1 VRRRLG
7 FYVAGCSWLHTL
19 HPSTKLALYALAFV
33 LVYVVPWPV
42 RWVIAVL
49 VFVGLW
55 WCGVPPSKY
64 KLVLFVTGIATLT
77 VPLLNGL
84 WPNPNDPL
92 VLPLWGDFGFR
103 RDGLETGLAFSGL
116 YTAIGILTIALLA
129 TTRSWELAEAPTMLG
144 AHHAVGFAL
153 AYAFRYMPEAAMHY
167 LDLGDVWRTRGVS
180 FSQGWPWQRFWLQC
194 RLLAALLI
202 LEFSQV
208 RTKSNAVEARGFSLK
223 RRATYYI
230 LPPIPGTERALM
242 ISAALLT
249 GAVSVGQIITFVLS
263 RSG

>member
-1 VRRRLG
+1 MRRRLG

-33 LVYVVPWPV
+33 LAYVVPWPV
-42 RWVIAVL
+42 RWVMAVL

-92 VLPLWGDFGFR
+92 VFPLWDDFGFR

-116 YTAIGILTIALLA
+116 YTAIGIL
-129 TTRSWELAEAPTMLG
+129 RSLEHRLQWSQC
-144 AHHAVGFAL
+144 
-153 AYAFRYMPEAAMHY
+153 YMPEAAMHY

-242 ISAALLT
+242 ISAALVT
-249 GAVSVGQIITFVLS
+249 AAVSVGQIITFVLS
-263 RSG
+263 RSA